1 MKKGDIETLSDK
13 RIRGS
18 RLIGAIVMMTLLLVG
33 TLLVTVGVSGQEQ
46 SDITIY
52 VDGDKVVMDTV
63 PVIHN
68 NRTLVPLRG
77 VFEKLGADVDYN
89 IETKQVIVKTDLIEV
104 LLETE
109 NDAVLVN
116 GRISHLDTASMI
128 VDDRTLV
135 PVRFVA
141 EALGHE
147 VAWNGLT
154 RRIDI
159 TTKDVQIDTSSGLP
173 TVGSFENLAQLIK
186 YNNDLSMYISGRRTL
201 DVALEAVT
209 FDTDSSAGEADVQEE
224 APMEKKSESASADDA
239 SSTNT
244 QVEGVDEGDIL
255 KTDGS
260 HIFFIPK
267 ATVYLSWILTLQS
280 PKYWQK

>member
-1 MKKGDIETLSDK
+1 
-13 RIRGS
+13 
-18 RLIGAIVMMTLLLVG
+18 MMTLLLVG

-224 APMEKKSESASADDA
+224 APMEKSESASADDA

-244 QVEGVDEGDIL
+244 QVEGVDEGGDIL